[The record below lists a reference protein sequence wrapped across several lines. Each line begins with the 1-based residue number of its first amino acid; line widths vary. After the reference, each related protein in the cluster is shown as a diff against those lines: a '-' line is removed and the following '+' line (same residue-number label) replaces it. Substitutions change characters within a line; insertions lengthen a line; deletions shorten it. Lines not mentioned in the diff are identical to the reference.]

1 YNEVPH
7 ARKILSYISNE
18 SDIPNERKEKLI
30 RIILS
35 CRIGNGVSY
44 NAGVSPLGKPIYDSI
59 LNMLGDDNI
68 VQVIIAFYN
77 QEIYHLLS
85 NQNCRKHAVQ
95 ILTDIR
101 TNVVSDKLKQIL
113 DYLIVNGDTL
123 EKTMKTTEFKALA
136 SSHIKFS

>member
-1 YNEVPH
+1 H

-85 NQNCRKHAVQ
+85 
-95 ILTDIR
+95 
-101 TNVVSDKLKQIL
+101 
-113 DYLIVNGDTL
+113 
-123 EKTMKTTEFKALA
+123 
-136 SSHIKFS
+136 